1 MAEVSDRA
9 TEDVGSTVAGMA
21 APGASVAAA
30 SPAAGGDAQAGI
42 GHIGGILIAT
52 LGTWLVLLAIPGV
65 FVWDTADNGDRAI
78 LVGAAVMSAVA
89 LLSIPISLIWRKGWG
104 AGAAWAGLAASLLS
118 LGFAALQVVRTLVA
132 PASISRDVV
141 LGVGLLVILGFAF
154 LLAWRRQVA
163 GVPRTARV
171 SSLTLLG
178 SLTAVVLIAAYL
190 LLTNSLLNVIKAPAE
205 DWVRY
210 TDLRNGLEAL
220 AFAAAGALLGTTIQK
235 QSTDRAANRA
245 DENASAATANYV
257 IAARALDLA
266 ARDLG
271 VAPMDEAA
279 AAVAAR
285 DQAAQAR
292 ELRAQLRLPR

>member
-9 TEDVGSTVAGMA
+9 PETSGANLAGTEATGT
-21 APGASVAAA
+21 SVAAA
-30 SPAAGGDAQAGI
+30 GRSADGDAQTGI
-42 GHIGGILIAT
+42 GDIGGILIAT
-52 LGTWLVLLAIPGV
+52 LGTWLVLLAIPCF

-89 LLSIPISLIWRKGWG
+89 LLSIPIWLIWRRGWG

-154 LLAWRRQVA
+154 LLAWRRQVV
-163 GVPRTARV
+163 GVPRTARF

-178 SLTAVVLIAAYL
+178 SLTAVALIAAYL

-235 QSTDRAANRA
+235 QSTDRAVNRA
-245 DENASAATANYV
+245 DENATAATTNYV
-257 IAARALDLA
+257 VATRALDLA
-266 ARDLG
+266 AQQRAAGPADELAVTADRD
-271 VAPMDEAA
+271 
-279 AAVAAR
+279 R
-285 DQAAQAR
+285 AAQAR
-292 ELRAQLRLPR
+292 ELHAQLRLPR